1 MRSAAITLP
10 SQTDTMDSKTFT
22 ARLAKTLGCDHQ
34 RVSAMTAALTAALA
48 ETGAELDSAAIPGFG
63 TFQTVKTD
71 EHITVDPVSGER
83 LLVPP
88 AITMHFLPSV
98 VLRKKMRL

>member
-1 MRSAAITLP
+1 
-10 SQTDTMDSKTFT
+10 MDSKTFT
-22 ARLAKTLGCDHQ
+22 ARLSKALGCDHQ
-34 RVSAMTAALTAALA
+34 HASAMTAALTAAIA
-48 ETGAELDSAAIPGFG
+48 EAGAELDSAAIPGFG
-63 TFQTVKTD
+63 TFQAVKTD

-98 VLRKKMRL
+98 VLRKKMKQ